1 MTGSSGFEKTV
12 QISLL
17 GGFRLAA
24 GDKSIDDSIG
34 RTRQLW
40 NLLGYLIAFRHKT
53 VSQESLIDMLW
64 PDGKSENPANALK
77 NLVYRIRSIF
87 VAHDIPYA
95 KDMILFRQ
103 GSYCWNNQIDCIVD
117 IEQMEELKIKAD
129 NQLLPEDERL
139 ALYLK
144 AIALYRG
151 DFMSNSTCENWV
163 IPFTSFYRTLYF
175 HCVREAGSLLL
186 KLERFREV
194 LPLCEKA
201 ILIDPFEEV
210 VHKLMIFALVRQGRH
225 QEALRHYRYVNDLF
239 YRELGVRPSESMRRL
254 YDKITQAIHNTETD
268 LDIIKESLKEPEANG
283 AFTCDYEVFKNVYR
297 LEARAASRL
306 GRSVFLRL
314 LTLLDANDIAPA
326 KDVLAQE
333 MDRLLAVI
341 NSSLRK
347 GDVISRF
354 SASQY
359 ILMLPNLTFE
369 NGQMVL
375 DRIGKRFD
383 VKNRTH
389 GVHLNCTLHPM
400 DPVI

>member
-1 MTGSSGFEKTV
+1 
-12 QISLL
+12 
-17 GGFRLAA
+17 
-24 GDKSIDDSIG
+24 
-34 RTRQLW
+34 
-40 NLLGYLIAFRHKT
+40 
-53 VSQESLIDMLW
+53 
-64 PDGKSENPANALK
+64 
-77 NLVYRIRSIF
+77 
-87 VAHDIPYA
+87 
-95 KDMILFRQ
+95 
-103 GSYCWNNQIDCIVD
+103 
-117 IEQMEELKIKAD
+117 
-129 NQLLPEDERL
+129 
-139 ALYLK
+139 
-144 AIALYRG
+144 
-151 DFMSNSTCENWV
+151 
-163 IPFTSFYRTLYF
+163 
-175 HCVREAGSLLL
+175 VREAGSLLL
-186 KLERFREV
+186 KLERVREV

-306 GRSVFLRL
+306 GRSVFLGL
-314 LTLLDANDIAPA
+314 LTLLDDNDLAPA
-326 KDVLAQE
+326 TDVLTPE

-341 NSSLRK
+341 NTSLRK

-375 DRIGKRFD
+375 DRIGRRFD

-389 GVHLNCTLHPM
+389 GVHLSCTLHPM